1 MCCMV
6 SVSKLGVTIKN
17 KEIVKDISFE
27 VQKGEIF
34 GLIGGNGSGKT
45 VIMKCISGLFP
56 YTEGEIKID
65 GKMIGKDLDY
75 PEELGLMIETP
86 QFVGGISGYKNLSML
101 TCYRRKISKKDILNV
116 LREVGLDCN
125 LRLPVKKYSLGMR
138 QRLGIAQAIMENP
151 KILILDEPFNSLDDD
166 AVTWFRNWLIEYK
179 NRGNIVIL
187 SSHNKDDI
195 NFLCDKVITLKKGK
209 ILLT

>member
-166 AVTWFRNWLIEYK
+166 AVTWFRSWLIEYK